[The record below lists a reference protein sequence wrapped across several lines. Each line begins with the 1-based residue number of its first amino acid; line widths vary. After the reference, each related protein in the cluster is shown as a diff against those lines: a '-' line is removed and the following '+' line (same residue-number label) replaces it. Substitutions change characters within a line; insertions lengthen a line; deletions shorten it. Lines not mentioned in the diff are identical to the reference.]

1 MTTALLAACG
11 SGDAS
16 ARGTTSPDAPGT
28 APDVANA
35 APEPRLRVRSGFS
48 ATVFATVPG
57 ARFMIVGPDGAV
69 YVSQPGA
76 NQITR
81 LVDANNDGV
90 AESHNIAVA
99 GLNLPQGMAFH
110 DGWLYIAN
118 TNGVVRVRLDQ
129 SGTATAHAEQVNRYS
144 GDGGHSTRTMVF
156 GPDNKMYVAIGS
168 SCNLCVESD
177 SDRATV
183 MQYDE
188 NGTNGRVFAR
198 GLRNVV
204 GLAFE
209 PVRHEL
215 WATQNERDELPP
227 SHEDLPPDEINILHA
242 GGDYGWP
249 YCYGDRIPN
258 PEYHNAARCAA
269 TIVPALAIQA
279 HSAPLGITFLQS
291 ATKLP
296 AEYRGD
302 ALVALHGSW
311 NRNVPTG
318 AKVVRVRVQ
327 NGKPVSYEDFVTGW
341 QDASGSRW
349 GRPVDVLVLGD
360 GSVLVSDDA
369 SGEIIRIAKGAGAGS

>member
-1 MTTALLAACG
+1 MGAAVLGACG

-16 ARGTTSPDAPGT
+16 ARATTAPDAPGT
-28 APDVANA
+28 APDVSSA
-35 APEPRLRVRSGFS
+35 ASEPRLRVPNGLS

-90 AESHNIAVA
+90 AESRNVAVA

-110 DGWLYIAN
+110 SGWLYIAN

-129 SGTATAHAEQVNRYS
+129 SGTAAARAEEVNRYS
-144 GDGGHSTRTMVF
+144 GGSGHSTRTMVF

-188 NGTNGRVFAR
+188 NGSNGRVFAR

-209 PVRHEL
+209 PVTHEL
-215 WATQNERDELPP
+215 WATQNERDNLTPN
-227 SHEDLPPDEINILHA
+227 HEDLPPEEINILHA

-249 YCYGDRIPN
+249 YCYGNRVPN
-258 PEYHNAARCAA
+258 PEYHNAARCAS
-269 TIVPALAIQA
+269 TIPPALAIQA
-279 HSAPLGITFLQS
+279 HSAPLGISFLRN
-291 ATKLP
+291 ATQLP

-311 NRNVPTG
+311 NRDVPTG
-318 AKVVRVRVQ
+318 AKVIRVHVQ
-327 NGKPVSYEDFVTGW
+327 NGLPVSYEDFVTGW
-341 QDASGSRW
+341 QEASGSRW

-369 SGEIIRIAKGAGAGS
+369 SGEIVRIAKG